1 MQEEKGR
8 IEDDMV
14 GWHHWLNGHEFE
26 QAPGIGEGKGSQA
39 CCIPWGCRE
48 SDMTELLNWDDVLI
62 GIFVSLFYQLL
73 RGWEKYVKNIL
84 LWMIV
89 FFLLLFSLVLLIYI
103 WWSDFIRC
111 IKLKIILL
119 QWIDSRTL
127 PINLQCNFTVLG

>member
-8 IEDDMV
+8 IEDEMV

-26 QAPGIGEGKGSQA
+26 QAPGIGEGQGSQA
-39 CCIPWGCRE
+39 CCTPWGCRE

-73 RGWEKYVKNIL
+73 RGWDKYVKNIL

-119 QWIDSRTL
+119 QWLDSRTL
-127 PINLQCNFTVLG
+127 LINLQCNFTVLG